1 MNKYE
6 AGASNWKDEDIP
18 DFMPEE
24 GNYNVRSLI
33 FKIRKNSS
41 TYVSIIVS
49 QVPKRRGPSVSDQMQ
64 PIAVPPRME
73 RLQVIFHL
81 PP

>member
-6 AGASNWKDEDIP
+6 AGALNWKDEDIP

-33 FKIRKNSS
+33 FKIRK
-41 TYVSIIVS
+41 THRLMFLLLF
-49 QVPKRRGPSVSDQMQ
+49 RRYQREEGLPSVIKCS
-64 PIAVPPRME
+64 R
-73 RLQVIFHL
+73 
-81 PP
+81 

>member
-1 MNKYE
+1 MNNFE
-6 AGASNWKDEDIP
+6 EGALNWKDEDVP

-41 TYVSIIVS
+41 TYVSLLFC
-49 QVPKRRGPSVSDQMQ
+49 R
-64 PIAVPPRME
+64 
-73 RLQVIFHL
+73 
-81 PP
+81 